1 MRELKQEHKLKG
13 RKPGAVDVT
22 EERLVEFKALGAEC
36 WRKMEELRETW
47 EKRVD
52 ALEDGRS

>member
-1 MRELKQEHKLKG
+1 
-13 RKPGAVDVT
+13 VDVT